1 MIMTIETEA
10 LALGRALAED
20 INNAEASREAYM
32 GRMAEASITHV
43 FTVAQLEEGDG
54 HLLIT
59 TALAERNRLTGKPTH
74 VSAPELSRFK
84 TAAHPKVR
92 NLVDEVITEAQRLCD
107 EDSLTDGKRRL
118 QVAESMMAALKK
130 DDVSTV
136 ETASHVVL
144 EKYRDKAAKAI
155 DPASFEGLIK
165 SIKGK
170 INGKAMK
177 DVMTEDS
184 LKAVLNAI
192 EGLCAKPKD
201 IVAPVSAVE
210 TVVPIVGEAPF
221 DLAAALSAVAT
232 SNASPEERQQATALI
247 LAMPR

>member
-1 MIMTIETEA
+1 MIMTTIANEA

-20 INNAEASREAYM
+20 IANAEVSREAYM
-32 GRMAEASITHV
+32 GRMAETSIAHA
-43 FTVAQLEEGDG
+43 FTVAQLDEGDG

-59 TALAERNRLTGKPTH
+59 SALAERNRLTGKPIT

-92 NLVDEVITEAQRLCD
+92 GLVNDLLTEAQRLCD
-107 EDSLTDGKRRL
+107 TDKLTDGKRRQ

-136 ETASHVVL
+136 ETASVVVL
-144 EKYRDKAAKAI
+144 TKYADKAAKAV
-155 DPASFEGLIK
+155 DPASFDGLIK

-170 INGKAMK
+170 VNSKAMK
-177 DVMTEDS
+177 DAMTEDS

-192 EGLCAKPKD
+192 EGLAAKP
-201 IVAPVSAVE
+201 AETPVD
-210 TVVPIVGEAPF
+210 VPNEGEAPF

-232 SNASPEERQQATALI
+232 SNAPAAAKDAAIAALMAK
-247 LAMPR
+247 L